1 MNYRT
6 LAELSD
12 PNEIYELGECYWDR
26 KEGFE
31 QNYGKA
37 VECYIKA
44 ADEGHIESIYS
55 LGFCYANALGIEQ
68 DQEAADK
75 LLSYAADNGHIKAAA
90 KLGEYLYWGDYLPL
104 DKARG
109 FQYLKHAADN
119 GDAHSMAL
127 VGEDYINGFG
137 AYEGWGPA
145 KDLAVGKEYIDRA
158 CELNSSYGLF
168 LAANKYKHGYD
179 GFPENLEYGTQL
191 LKRAAD
197 AGHHY
202 AQLQYAL
209 ACWNGEGVP
218 KSEQEYVKWMRES
231 AGNGNDEAIIRWAWT
246 RFTGIVQGVRCNSQ
260 QELNEV
266 RDLLEAAY
274 AEGNDFLNQDE
285 IRNFFQELH
294 NEEARLGR
302 RLNMEEMYGNT
313 QQTSST
319 SSYSNSNGG
328 GCYVA
333 TAVYGSYDCPQ
344 VWTLR
349 RFRDFSLAKKW
360 YGRAFI
366 KFYYAVSPT
375 LVKYFGN
382 MPWFKNYFRKKLDK
396 LVAYLNDQ
404 GYGNE
409 PYYDR

>member
-1 MNYRT
+1 MEYKS
-6 LAELSD
+6 LAELND
-12 PNEIYELGECYWDR
+12 PNDIYELGECYWEG

-31 QNYGKA
+31 QNYEKA
-37 VECYIKA
+37 VECYMKA
-44 ADEGHIESIYS
+44 ADEGHVESIYS
-55 LGFCYANALGIEQ
+55 LGYCYANALGVEQ

-75 LLSYAADNGHIKAAA
+75 LLSYAADNGHVNAAA

-104 DKARG
+104 DRARG

-119 GDAHSMAL
+119 GNAHSMAL
-127 VGEDYINGFG
+127 VGNNYIEGFG
-137 AYEGWGPA
+137 AYEGWGPT
-145 KDLAVGKEYIDRA
+145 KDLAVGKEYIDKA
-158 CELNSSYGLF
+158 CELNSPYGLF
-168 LAANKYKHGYD
+168 LAANKYRHGYD

-209 ACWNGEGVP
+209 ACWNGDGVP
-218 KSEQEYVKWMRES
+218 RSEQEYVKWMREA

-266 RDLLEAAY
+266 RDLLETAY
-274 AEGNDFLNQDE
+274 AEGDEFLNQDE

-302 RLNMEEMYGNT
+302 RLSMAEMYGSA
-313 QQTSST
+313 QQTSNT
-319 SSYSNSNGG
+319 NNYNNNSGG

-375 LVKYFGN
+375 MVKYFGN
-382 MPWFKNYFRKKLDK
+382 MPWFKNYFRKRLDK
-396 LVAYLNDQ
+396 LVAELNDQ

>member
-12 PNEIYELGECYWDR
+12 PNEIYELGECYWDG